1 MKGIIIHQ
9 PQHHR
14 DISKLIDKV
23 YGIIFD
29 LDEILRVERRE
40 IVTDKGLFY
49 CNNISFSYAEWNDE
63 IQFPLS
69 WLCWIS
75 QKRGCSLLK
84 DLFSMV
90 KTK

>member
-1 MKGIIIHQ
+1 MKGIIMHQ

-23 YGIIFD
+23 YGIMFD

-49 CNNISFSYAEWNDE
+49 CNNISFSYAE
-63 IQFPLS
+63 
-69 WLCWIS
+69 
-75 QKRGCSLLK
+75 
-84 DLFSMV
+84 
-90 KTK
+90 